1 MNRCLLGAVIV
12 LSWLA
17 SGAAFARPQR
27 PPSDIQQ
34 SSARTYD
41 TASFLAE
48 LHRLAGI
55 LKKNPSTNEMVALR
69 DSLPRRWT
77 VSTPE
82 FTCSV
87 SSEPLRN
94 QLTSLS
100 ASKAL
105 VWVNHLA
112 AEVQASSSAQAASSE
127 ARSKVDRILSRPE
140 FAAVRP
146 PSAWELV
153 QERIAAWL
161 GRMLLW
167 FFGGL
172 DRHPIAGK
180 ALFWIILLGV
190 VTWIAFALLRFLT
203 SRDRMAALP
212 PSASAMAS
220 RTWQEW
226 VRAAREAASRG
237 DFREAV
243 HSAYWAG
250 IARLEDAGILP
261 RDRTKTPREYL
272 RLVADPVP
280 GELASKPQL
289 GPREPLAALT
299 SRLERVWYA
308 DRGAAPED
316 FHESLRQL
324 EALGCLLE

>member
-1 MNRCLLGAVIV
+1 MNRRLFCAVIA
-12 LSWLA
+12 LSSLW
-17 SGAAFARPQR
+17 SSAAFGQAQR
-27 PPSDIQQ
+27 PPSDPPQ
-34 SSARTYD
+34 SSSASYD

-48 LHRLAGI
+48 LHRLAAV

-69 DSLPRRWT
+69 DSLPRRWI

-112 AEVQASSSAQAASSE
+112 AEVQASSSPRTALPQ
-127 ARSKVDRILSRPE
+127 ARSELDRILARPE

-146 PSAWELV
+146 PSAWDLLR
-153 QERIAAWL
+153 ERIAVWV

-167 FFGGL
+167 LFSGL
-172 DRHPIAGK
+172 DRHPIGGK
-180 ALFWIILLGV
+180 ILFWLIVVGV
-190 VTWIAFALLRFLT
+190 VTWIAFGLFRFLT

-212 PSASAMAS
+212 QSAAPVTS

-226 VRAAREAASRG
+226 IRAAREAAGRS

-250 IARLEDAGILP
+250 IARLEDAGVVP
-261 RDRTKTPREYL
+261 HDRTKTPREYL
-272 RLVADPVP
+272 RLVTEPVP
-280 GELASKPQL
+280 GELAPQL
-289 GPREPLAALT
+289 APREPLAGLT

-308 DRGAAPED
+308 NRGASLED

-324 EALGCLLE
+324 EALGCPLE

>member
-1 MNRCLLGAVIV
+1 MNRRFLCAVIA
-12 LSWLA
+12 LSSLWG
-17 SGAAFARPQR
+17 SAAFGRAQT
-27 PPSDIQQ
+27 PPSDTPP
-34 SSARTYD
+34 SSARAYD
-41 TASFLAE
+41 IASFLAE
-48 LHRLAGI
+48 LHRLAAV

-100 ASKAL
+100 PSKAL

-112 AEVQASSSAQAASSE
+112 AEVQSSSSPHAASPQ
-127 ARSKVDRILSRPE
+127 ARSELDRILARPE

-146 PSAWELV
+146 PSAWDLLR
-153 QERIAAWL
+153 ERIAAWVWN
-161 GRMLLW
+161 MLLW
-167 FFGGL
+167 LFSGL
-172 DRHPIAGK
+172 ERHPIGGK
-180 ALFWIILLGV
+180 ILFWLILLGV
-190 VTWIAFALLRFLT
+190 AGWIALGLFRFLA
-203 SRDRMAALP
+203 SRDLTAALP
-212 PSASAMAS
+212 PSAPLPAS

-226 VRAAREAASRG
+226 VRAAREAAGRG

-250 IARLEDAGILP
+250 IARLEDEGVVP
-261 RDRTKTPREYL
+261 QDRTKTPREYL
-272 RLVADPVP
+272 RLVAEPHP
-280 GELASKPQL
+280 GELAPQL
-289 GPREPLAALT
+289 APREPLAGLT

-308 DRGAAPED
+308 NRGASPED

>member
-1 MNRCLLGAVIV
+1 MNRCLFSVVIA
-12 LSWLA
+12 LSSLW
-17 SGAAFARPQR
+17 SHAAFGRAQR
-27 PPSDIQQ
+27 PPSDAPQ
-34 SSARTYD
+34 SSAGLYD
-41 TASFLAE
+41 TASFHAE
-48 LHRLAGI
+48 LHRLAAV

-77 VSTPE
+77 ISTPE
-82 FTCSV
+82 FTCSI

-112 AEVQASSSAQAASSE
+112 AEVQASSSPETASPQ
-127 ARSKVDRILSRPE
+127 ARSELDRILARPE

-146 PSAWELV
+146 PSAWDLLR
-153 QERIAAWL
+153 ERIALWV

-167 FFGGL
+167 LFSGL
-172 DRHPIAGK
+172 DRYPIGGK
-180 ALFWIILLGV
+180 ILLWLILLGV
-190 VTWIAFALLRFLT
+190 VGCIALGLFRFLA

-212 PSASAMAS
+212 PSVSPVAS

-226 VRAAREAASRG
+226 VRAAREAASRA

-250 IARLEDAGILP
+250 IARLEDAGVVP
-261 RDRTKTPREYL
+261 QDRTRTPREYL
-272 RLVADPVP
+272 RLVAEPVP
-280 GELASKPQL
+280 GELAPPQFA
-289 GPREPLAALT
+289 PREPLAGFT

-308 DRGAAPED
+308 NREAGPED

>member
-1 MNRCLLGAVIV
+1 MNRCLFCVVIAVSS
-12 LSWLA
+12 LWSH
-17 SGAAFARPQR
+17 AAFGRAQR
-27 PPSDIQQ
+27 PPSDAPP
-34 SSARTYD
+34 SSAGLYD

-48 LHRLAGI
+48 LHRLAAV

-77 VSTPE
+77 ISTPE
-82 FTCSV
+82 FTCSI

-112 AEVQASSSAQAASSE
+112 AEVQASSSPETASPQARTE
-127 ARSKVDRILSRPE
+127 LDRILARPE
-140 FAAVRP
+140 FVAVRP
-146 PSAWELV
+146 PSVWDLLR
-153 QERIAAWL
+153 ERIALWV

-167 FFGGL
+167 LFSGL
-172 DRHPIAGK
+172 DRYPIGGK
-180 ALFWIILLGV
+180 ILLWLILLGV
-190 VTWIAFALLRFLT
+190 VGCIALGLFRFLA

-212 PSASAMAS
+212 PSVSPVAS

-226 VRAAREAASRG
+226 VRAAREAASRA

-250 IARLEDAGILP
+250 IARLEDAGVVP
-261 RDRTKTPREYL
+261 QDRTRTPREYL
-272 RLVADPVP
+272 RLVAEPVP
-280 GELASKPQL
+280 GELAPPQFV
-289 GPREPLAALT
+289 PREPLAGLT

-308 DRGAAPED
+308 NREAGPED

>member
-1 MNRCLLGAVIV
+1 MNRRFFCAVIA
-12 LSWLA
+12 LSSLW
-17 SGAAFARPQR
+17 STAAFGRAQGPSADT
-27 PPSDIQQ
+27 PPS
-34 SSARTYD
+34 SAGAYD

-48 LHRLAGI
+48 LHRLAAV

-69 DSLPRRWT
+69 DSLPRHWS

-100 ASKAL
+100 APKAL
-105 VWVNHLA
+105 VWVNHLS
-112 AEVQASSSAQAASSE
+112 AEVQASSSPHTASPQ
-127 ARSKVDRILSRPE
+127 ARSELDRILARPE

-146 PSAWELV
+146 PSAWDLLR
-153 QERIAAWL
+153 ERIGAWV
-161 GRMLLW
+161 GRLLLW
-167 FFGGL
+167 LFSGL
-172 DRHPIAGK
+172 DRYPIGGK
-180 ALFWIILLGV
+180 ILFWLILLGV
-190 VTWIAFALLRFLT
+190 AGWIALGLFRFLA
-203 SRDRMAALP
+203 SRDRPAALP
-212 PSASAMAS
+212 PSESSAAS

-250 IARLEDAGILP
+250 IARLEDAGIVP
-261 RDRTKTPREYL
+261 QDRTKTPREYL
-272 RLVADPVP
+272 RLVAEPHP
-280 GELASKPQL
+280 GELAAQL
-289 GPREPLAALT
+289 APREPLAALT

-308 DRGAAPED
+308 NRGARPED

>member
-1 MNRCLLGAVIV
+1 MNRCLFCAVIA
-12 LSWLA
+12 LSGLWG
-17 SGAAFARPQR
+17 SAAFGRAQR
-27 PPSDIQQ
+27 PTSDTPQ
-34 SSARTYD
+34 SSAGPYD
-41 TASFLAE
+41 TPSFLAE
-48 LHRLAGI
+48 LHRLAAI

-112 AEVQASSSAQAASSE
+112 AEVQASSLPQTASPQ
-127 ARSKVDRILSRPE
+127 ARSELDRILARTE

-146 PSAWELV
+146 PSAWDLLR
-153 QERIAAWL
+153 ERIAVWV

-167 FFGGL
+167 LSGGL
-172 DRHPIAGK
+172 ERHPIGGK
-180 ALFWIILLGV
+180 ILFWVILLGV
-190 VTWIAFALLRFLT
+190 AGWIALGLFRFLA
-203 SRDRMAALP
+203 SRDRVAALP
-212 PSASAMAS
+212 PSVSPSAS

-226 VRAAREAASRG
+226 VCAAREAAGRG

-243 HSAYWAG
+243 HCAYWAG
-250 IARLEDAGILP
+250 IARLEDAGVVP
-261 RDRTKTPREYL
+261 QDRTKTPREYL
-272 RLVADPVP
+272 RLVAEPLP
-280 GELASKPQL
+280 GELAPQL
-289 GPREPLAALT
+289 APHEPLAGLT

-308 DRGAAPED
+308 DRGASPED

-324 EALGCLLE
+324 KALGCLLE

>member
-1 MNRCLLGAVIV
+1 MNRRLFCTVIA
-12 LSWLA
+12 LPSLWG
-17 SGAAFARPQR
+17 SAAFGRAQR
-27 PPSDIQQ
+27 PPSDTPP
-34 SSARTYD
+34 SSARIYD
-41 TASFLAE
+41 TPSFLAE
-48 LHRLAGI
+48 LHRLAAV

-69 DSLPRRWT
+69 DSLPHRWT

-105 VWVNHLA
+105 AWVNHLA
-112 AEVQASSSAQAASSE
+112 AEVQASSSPQNASRQ
-127 ARSKVDRILSRPE
+127 ARSELERILARPE

-146 PSAWELV
+146 PSAWDLLR
-153 QERIAAWL
+153 ERIAVWV

-167 FFGGL
+167 LFSSL
-172 DRHPIAGK
+172 DRYPIGGK
-180 ALFWIILLGV
+180 ILFWLILLGV
-190 VTWIAFALLRFLT
+190 AGWIALGLFRFLT

-212 PSASAMAS
+212 PSESPAPS

-226 VRAAREAASRG
+226 VRAAREAAGRG

-250 IARLEDAGILP
+250 IARLEDAGIVP
-261 RDRTKTPREYL
+261 QDRTKTPREYL
-272 RLVADPVP
+272 RLLAELPP
-280 GELASKPQL
+280 GELAPRL
-289 GPREPLAALT
+289 APREPLADIT
-299 SRLERVWYA
+299 TRLERVWYA
-308 DRGAAPED
+308 NRGASPED

>member
-1 MNRCLLGAVIV
+1 MNRWLLCVVI
-12 LSWLA
+12 LFSSPWSPTA
-17 SGAAFARPQR
+17 SGR
-27 PPSDIQQ
+27 PPERPANAPQ
-34 SSARTYD
+34 SSAASYD

-48 LHRLAGI
+48 LHRLAAI

-82 FTCSV
+82 FTCSI

-112 AEVQASSSAQAASSE
+112 AEVQASSAPPTASLQ
-127 ARSKVDRILSRPE
+127 ARSELDRILARAE
-140 FAAVRP
+140 FAAVSP
-146 PSAWELV
+146 PNAWDLLR
-153 QERIAAWL
+153 QRIAVWV

-167 FFGGL
+167 LFGGL
-172 DRHPIAGK
+172 ERYPIGGK
-180 ALFWIILLGV
+180 ILLWLILLGV
-190 VTWIAFALLRFLT
+190 VGCIALGLFRFLA

-212 PSASAMAS
+212 PSVPLPAS

-250 IARLEDAGILP
+250 IARLEDAGIVP
-261 RDRTKTPREYL
+261 QDRTKTPREYL
-272 RLVADPVP
+272 RLVAEPLA
-280 GELASKPQL
+280 GELAPKL
-289 GPREPLAALT
+289 APREPLAGLT

-308 DRGAAPED
+308 DRGAGPED
-316 FHESLRQL
+316 FRESLRQL
-324 EALGCLLE
+324 EALGCFLE